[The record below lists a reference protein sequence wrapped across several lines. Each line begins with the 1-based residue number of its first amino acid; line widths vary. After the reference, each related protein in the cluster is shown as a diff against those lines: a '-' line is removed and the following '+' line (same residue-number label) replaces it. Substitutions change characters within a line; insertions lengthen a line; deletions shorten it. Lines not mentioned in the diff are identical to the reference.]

1 MRYPSV
7 DVIIPTYKPDHTFS
21 VILRRLSEQKYP
33 VSNILIIN
41 TEEKY
46 WDPEVI
52 RDIPRAEVFHISK
65 EQFDHGAT
73 RNMGAG
79 FSTADYIVFMTQ
91 DAIPKDKNLI
101 RKLLEPFADPLVKVS
116 YARQLPRKDCK
127 IIEGFSR
134 SFNYPAESIVKT
146 EEDISTQGIK
156 ALFCSDVC
164 ACYEREF
171 HKSMGGFEEPC
182 IFNEDMIFAAKTLK
196 KGYSVA
202 YAADARVIHSHNYTT
217 MQQFH
222 RNFDNGVSQAMHPEV
237 FARVSPEGEGFHM
250 VMDTAAYLNSVGRSY
265 MIPQLI
271 WQTAFKYAGFR
282 MGKIYDILP
291 SGMVRK
297 LTMNKDFWSYS
308 NIEDE

>member
-79 FSTADYIVFMTQ
+79 FSTSDYIVFMTQ
-91 DAIPKDKNLI
+91 DALPKDKNLI

-134 SFNYPAESIVKT
+134 NFNYPAESIV
-146 EEDISTQGIK
+146 
-156 ALFCSDVC
+156 
-164 ACYEREF
+164 
-171 HKSMGGFEEPC
+171 
-182 IFNEDMIFAAKTLK
+182 
-196 KGYSVA
+196 
-202 YAADARVIHSHNYTT
+202 
-217 MQQFH
+217 
-222 RNFDNGVSQAMHPEV
+222 
-237 FARVSPEGEGFHM
+237 
-250 VMDTAAYLNSVGRSY
+250 
-265 MIPQLI
+265 
-271 WQTAFKYAGFR
+271 
-282 MGKIYDILP
+282 
-291 SGMVRK
+291 
-297 LTMNKDFWSYS
+297 
-308 NIEDE
+308 

>member
-1 MRYPSV
+1 
-7 DVIIPTYKPDHTFS
+7 
-21 VILRRLSEQKYP
+21 
-33 VSNILIIN
+33 
-41 TEEKY
+41 
-46 WDPEVI
+46 
-52 RDIPRAEVFHISK
+52 
-65 EQFDHGAT
+65 
-73 RNMGAG
+73 
-79 FSTADYIVFMTQ
+79 
-91 DAIPKDKNLI
+91 
-101 RKLLEPFADPLVKVS
+101 
-116 YARQLPRKDCK
+116 
-127 IIEGFSR
+127 
-134 SFNYPAESIVKT
+134 
-146 EEDISTQGIK
+146 
-156 ALFCSDVC
+156 
-164 ACYEREF
+164 
-171 HKSMGGFEEPC
+171 MGGFEEPC

-237 FARVSPEGEGFHM
+237 FAKVSPEGEGFHM
-250 VMDTAAYLNSVGRSY
+250 VMDTAAYLNSIGRSY